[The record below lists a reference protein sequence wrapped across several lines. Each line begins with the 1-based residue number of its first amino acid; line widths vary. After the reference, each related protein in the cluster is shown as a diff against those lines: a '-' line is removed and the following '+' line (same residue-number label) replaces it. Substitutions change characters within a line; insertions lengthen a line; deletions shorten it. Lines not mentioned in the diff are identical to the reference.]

1 MLKPHY
7 FIENQTGENRH
18 DTLEPALSTLIIIGH
33 VKDGMALALQYGL
46 PHPVI
51 DFIQQHH
58 GKTLVEYFYREALRI
73 QQREGNAPTVG
84 DGQLNPLETTFR
96 YPGPKPQTRE
106 NGIVMLADAVE
117 SSSRA
122 LAQPTPGSLRKLV
135 HDLLMKRLLDGQ
147 FDESGL
153 TLTELHV
160 VEETLCK
167 GLIALYHSRIKYP
180 EAEQRKAS

>member
-1 MLKPHY
+1 M
-7 FIENQTGENRH
+7 E
-18 DTLEPALSTLIIIGH
+18 LEPA
-33 VKDGMALALQYGL
+33 
-46 PHPVI
+46 
-51 DFIQQHH
+51 
-58 GKTLVEYFYREALRI
+58 
-73 QQREGNAPTVG
+73 
-84 DGQLNPLETTFR
+84 FR
-96 YPGPKPQTRE
+96 YPGPKPRNRE

-122 LAQPTPGSLRKLV
+122 LGDPTPGSLRKLV

-160 VEETLCK
+160 IEESLTK

-180 EAEQRKAS
+180 EPREHSMAS